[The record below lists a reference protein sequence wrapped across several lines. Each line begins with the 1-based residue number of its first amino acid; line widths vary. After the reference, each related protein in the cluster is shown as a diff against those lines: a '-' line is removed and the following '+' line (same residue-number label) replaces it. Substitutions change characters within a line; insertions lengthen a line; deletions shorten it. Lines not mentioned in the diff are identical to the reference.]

1 MARSSSVQIS
11 GDTRSRDGDFKDNTV
26 LGAVDEKED
35 KIEKF
40 ARVVGEQKKKLEMQ
54 QKVIE
59 EQNRKLS
66 RFERSYDESQD
77 LEL

>member
-1 MARSSSVQIS
+1 MARSSCVQIS

-26 LGAVDEKED
+26 FGAVDENED
-35 KIEKF
+35 KIEEFEK
-40 ARVVGEQKKKLEMQ
+40 VVGEQKKKLELQ